1 MMTQRIPEEA
11 QDLLSSD
18 VPVMLSY
25 RGKGG
30 RIISVPMWVEHDDGV
45 LRFSTPKGS
54 AKTGHLRRDPE
65 VGIVFTDRTD
75 PYRYLSISGRVT
87 SFADDVD
94 LATIDRLARRYEGGS
109 YEDRDQEREVF
120 EVEPTR
126 VVFAPGA

>member
-1 MMTQRIPEEA
+1 MEHRIPEEA

-25 RGKGG
+25 RDKAG

-54 AKTGHLRRDPE
+54 AKTVHLRRDPE
-65 VGIVFTDRTD
+65 IGLVFTDRMD

-87 SFADDVD
+87 SFSDDVD
-94 LATIDRLARRYEGGS
+94 LETIDRLAERYEGGP
-109 YEDRDQEREVF
+109 YPDREQEREVF

-126 VVFAPGA
+126 VVYAPDS